1 MKNNEEWPTQ
11 EQMAMAIL
19 ILEAENK
26 DFRKENRDLRRLVEG
41 LRRLV
46 KIEENLTEK
55 EIHLKMA
62 EFKATRQ
69 FVSSN

>member
-1 MKNNEEWPTQ
+1 MQNNEEWPTQ

-19 ILEAENK
+19 ILEAEN
-26 DFRKENRDLRRLVEG
+26 RDLRRLI
-41 LRRLV
+41 

-55 EIHLKMA
+55 KIHLKMA

>member
-1 MKNNEEWPTQ
+1 MQNKEEWPTQ

-19 ILEAENK
+19 ILET
-26 DFRKENRDLRRLVEG
+26 ENRDLRRL
-41 LRRLV
+41 
-46 KIEENLTEK
+46 IEIEQSLTAK

>member
-1 MKNNEEWPTQ
+1 
-11 EQMAMAIL
+11 
-19 ILEAENK
+19 LEA
-26 DFRKENRDLRRLVEG
+26 ENRDLRRLI
-41 LRRLV
+41 

>member
-1 MKNNEEWPTQ
+1 MQNNEEWPTQ

-19 ILEAENK
+19 ILEAEN
-26 DFRKENRDLRRLVEG
+26 RDLRRLI
-41 LRRLV
+41 

>member
-1 MKNNEEWPTQ
+1 MQNNNEWPTK

-19 ILEAENK
+19 ILEAEN
-26 DFRKENRDLRRLVEG
+26 RDLRRLI
-41 LRRLV
+41 